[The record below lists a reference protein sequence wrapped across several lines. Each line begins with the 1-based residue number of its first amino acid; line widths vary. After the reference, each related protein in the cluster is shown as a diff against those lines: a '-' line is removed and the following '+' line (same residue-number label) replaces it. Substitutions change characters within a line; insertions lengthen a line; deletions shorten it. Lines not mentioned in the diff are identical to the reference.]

1 MNYNLHNILG
11 DKAARQNEYFIN
23 LFFKLCLLSLPK
35 SWANNTNNN
44 ARSASVGF
52 KSDERLGKMGMR
64 GRYRIVP
71 HHTIPIGK
79 IGMGGRY
86 PTVPHYTI
94 PIGKMGMGGRPHPTC
109 AIWTHH
115 RGSFFPSHRQH
126 HQHHLRPHHLCDIVA
141 IVVIFEMHLKIL
153 KGPYFN
159 AQVVIL
165 IWANYNSSYA
175 ISMRQIY

>member
-44 ARSASVGF
+44 ARSASIGF

-71 HHTIPIGK
+71 HH
-79 IGMGGRY
+79 
-86 PTVPHYTI
+86 TI